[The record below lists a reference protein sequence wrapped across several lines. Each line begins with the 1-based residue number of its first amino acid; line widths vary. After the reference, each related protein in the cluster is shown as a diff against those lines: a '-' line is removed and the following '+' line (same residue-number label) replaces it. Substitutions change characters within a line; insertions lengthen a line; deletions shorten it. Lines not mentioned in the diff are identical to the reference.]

1 MRTVKATR
9 YVTPLVEG
17 GSVPAVFEAD
27 DDGTYVVKFRG
38 AAQGERASIAE
49 IVAGEIG
56 RELGLPV
63 PGLVLVE
70 LESALGRSEP
80 HFEIQ
85 RQITSSDGVNIA
97 LDFLPGALNWEPALA
112 PPPDPEMAARIVWFD
127 AFVENVDRTVRNPN
141 MLRWHK
147 RLYLI
152 DHGACLYWHHD
163 WPEHLSRAQAPFAMS
178 RQHVLLP
185 LAGDVRA
192 ADAVLAPMITREV
205 LERVL
210 GDVPD
215 AWLTAGETAEDTR
228 AGYIEHLWQRVSGP
242 RAFVEEA
249 ERARLAV

>member
-1 MRTVKATR
+1 
-9 YVTPLVEG
+9 VTPLIEG

-49 IVAGEIG
+49 IVAGELA
-56 RELGLPV
+56 RVVGLPV

-112 PPPDPEMAARIVWFD
+112 PPPDRELAAKIVWFD
-127 AFVENVDRTVRNPN
+127 ALVENVDRTVRNPN
-141 MLRWHK
+141 MMRWHK
-147 RLYLI
+147 QVYLI
-152 DHGACLYWHHD
+152 DHGASLYWHHD
-163 WPEHLSRAQAPFAMS
+163 WPEHLARAQSPFAMS
-178 RQHVLLP
+178 RMHVLLP

-192 ADAVLAPMITREV
+192 ADALLAPMVTRDV
-205 LERVL
+205 LEAIVAH
-210 GDVPD
+210 VPD
-215 AWLTAGETAEDTR
+215 AWLTAEATPTETR
-228 AGYIEHLWQRVSGP
+228 AGYVEHLWQRVSGP

-249 ERARLAV
+249 ERARLAL